1 MTAFTSRL
9 LMEAPRPRVQA
20 VLQLPLVR
28 LPLPRLPLPLLP
40 LPLLLPVRVLL
51 GLLPEVR
58 LQLRLREGS
67 LALVALVALA
77 EESSAAHDFRSS
89 SRFDPAL
96 TRIIFI

>member
-1 MTAFTSRL
+1 MLQLPLLRL
-9 LMEAPRPRVQA
+9 PLLRLTLVR
-20 VLQLPLVR
+20 LPLVR
-28 LPLPRLPLPLLP
+28 LL

-67 LALVALVALA
+67 LALVALEALA